1 MPNPPQKGPSSVTHT
16 PGQSAAIKQVG
27 SRGSLIQACVPLHWR
42 PRMVAQD
49 VTVGVG
55 AVEVV
60 VALGLGHF

>member
-27 SRGSLIQACVPLHWR
+27 SRGSLIQVCVSLHWR
-42 PRMVAQD
+42 PRRVAQG
-49 VTVGVG
+49 VTVEVG